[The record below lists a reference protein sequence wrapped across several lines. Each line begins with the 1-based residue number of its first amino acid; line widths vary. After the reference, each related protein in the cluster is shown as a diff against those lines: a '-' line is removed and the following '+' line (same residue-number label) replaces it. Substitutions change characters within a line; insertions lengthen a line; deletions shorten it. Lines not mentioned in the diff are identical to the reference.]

1 MKLVEHFKE
10 SYEKSKKVPE
20 SLECEL
26 AIATAKTSQYWEESK
41 ETQNYNIFK
50 PYLGIVLDLATKKVH
65 CIGFKDQMYNAF
77 WDEFEKG
84 MTVAELDRIF
94 PRRREGLVD
103 LLDQIRSSKVNIPE
117 HPNVFFDT
125 NDRRTS
131 HYLC

>member
-1 MKLVEHFKE
+1 
-10 SYEKSKKVPE
+10 
-20 SLECEL
+20 
-26 AIATAKTSQYWEESK
+26 
-41 ETQNYNIFK
+41 
-50 PYLGIVLDLATKKVH
+50 
-65 CIGFKDQMYNAF
+65 MYNAF